1 MKLLLANAYEARVD
15 EGDRLVPSLPFQKFW
30 EMIRPAI
37 SDNASHADVNA
48 ILKRSVFI
56 VVTKGFVY
64 YQQDGVNEDPVRR
77 LAMDGVDF
85 LTLEAKEFYGKFKS
99 NNKCFPPGFD
109 AEVAKEQMW
118 LSMVMKKKVDNRR
131 PDAPDLARMRAALW
145 GEKDKNTS
153 CLEAAQHCIAVKQE
167 IFEDSSRDV
176 AKRAKIWSQEL
187 RASHTVKE
195 MPADRSL
202 EQDLEEMMDAGD
214 LDEVDG
220 FHGAHLG

>member
-1 MKLLLANAYEARVD
+1 
-15 EGDRLVPSLPFQKFW
+15 
-30 EMIRPAI
+30 
-37 SDNASHADVNA
+37 
-48 ILKRSVFI
+48 
-56 VVTKGFVY
+56 
-64 YQQDGVNEDPVRR
+64 
-77 LAMDGVDF
+77 
-85 LTLEAKEFYGKFKS
+85 
-99 NNKCFPPGFD
+99 
-109 AEVAKEQMW
+109 
-118 LSMVMKKKVDNRR
+118 MKKKVDNRR

-153 CLEAAQHCIAVKQE
+153 CLEAAQHRIAVKQE

-176 AKRAKIWSQEL
+176 AKRAKISSQEL
-187 RASHTVKE
+187 RASHTVIDLDSDEE